1 MSNPIQTLFLHTPFG
16 IINREAVA
24 YVRVD
29 EQGNAAVY
37 INGVNAPIS
46 LNADQ
51 ASKLIKVLVP
61 IVTVS

>member
-1 MSNPIQTLFLHTPFG
+1 MSDQTQTLFLHTPFG

-37 INGVNAPIS
+37 INGVNDPIL
-46 LNADQ
+46 LNADE
-51 ASKLIKVLVP
+51 ASKLIQALIP
-61 IVTVS
+61 IVSVS